1 MALCLEDGYEFIR
14 RIRII
19 IFLCIIT
26 CASWLTFLR
35 ESGSE
40 FVWDLVYEWCLSVG
54 MFLGATVGSSL
65 EYLIIMLLVLSLR
78 NYSGTWELYL
88 VGLSLGTLAG
98 LLIGT
103 VEGYLVGLSLAIP
116 LGSPI

>member
-1 MALCLEDGYEFIR
+1 MWDILVLHNWNVRVALCLEDGYEFIR

-26 CASWLTFLR
+26 CASWLTCLR

-65 EYLIIMLLVLSLR
+65 EYLIIMLLVLSLI
-78 NYSGTWELYL
+78 NYSGTWEVYL
-88 VGLSLGTLAG
+88 VGFPLGTLGG
-98 LLIGT
+98 LMIGT
-103 VEGYLVGLSLAIP
+103 G
-116 LGSPI
+116 